1 MKKYRAIIRFI
12 SDEMEFEDKEEAQTF
27 FESDAA
33 TVTDFFSMITVE
45 DVTVED
51 VTVEEVDE

>member
-45 DVTVED
+45 DVTVE
-51 VTVEEVDE
+51 EVDE